1 MTRAAAVVLA
11 CLALSA
17 ALLAT
22 ACGKSQLDTSKLEDQ
37 IQTELAKRSGITIDK
52 VDCPGDVEARK
63 GDKFTCAATTAR
75 NERVVVQVTQDDSK
89 GAVTWRVRPSGR

>member
-1 MTRAAAVVLA
+1 VRRSLAVALG

-37 IQTELAKRSGITIDK
+37 IQTELAKRSGIEIQT
-52 VDCPGDVEARK
+52 VDCPDGVEARK
-63 GDKFTCAATTAR
+63 GDKFTCSATTAR
-75 NERVVVQVTQDDSK
+75 NERVVIEVTQDDSK
-89 GAVTWRVRPSGR
+89 GAVTWRVRRPGR